1 MIEKFSYIDRE
12 TARALLER
20 VKYMAPSHR
29 GIDRRAYLFEEY
41 AVLSTS
47 RLKLR
52 NVIVRDDD
60 LAHLDDIMEKLMA
73 LRRGGVNVV
82 PILGYCYDPASA
94 DGEGFLI
101 MERAKGAELYDDA
114 VICRYE
120 AWALKDGAAYLESE
134 ADPAAYILSRT
145 REVAAIPQEHF
156 DKFIADVLAILKNDI
171 LIDFQ
176 GKSNFFY
183 DEKEGFGFIDLD
195 SHTDD
200 HYGLTEEV
208 VPAEAWAAVGGFVP
222 CHFGAGTAAFAPLAL
237 DPNAIQSIGGQGLER
252 LAADNLRIYE
262 KCISAMRAN
271 GIPED
276 ILQNALRRIKVFGQ

>member
-1 MIEKFSYIDRE
+1 MKEKFKYIDTE
-12 TARALLER
+12 TARSLIGR
-20 VKYMAPSHR
+20 VKDMVPAHR
-29 GIDRRAYLFEEY
+29 GIDRSAYLFDEY

-60 LAHLDDIMEKLMA
+60 LVHLDDIMEKLMA

-120 AWALKDGAAYLESE
+120 AWAQEEGAPYLESE
-134 ADPAAYILSRT
+134 ADPAAYILRRT
-145 REVAAIPQEHF
+145 HEAAGIPQDHF
-156 DKFIADVLAILKNDI
+156 DKYISDVLAVLRSDI
-171 LIDFQ
+171 LIDFH

-183 DEKEGFGFIDLD
+183 DEKEGFGFVDLD
-195 SHTDD
+195 SHTDSY
-200 HYGLTEEV
+200 YGLTEEV

-237 DPNAIQSIGGQGLER
+237 DPNAIQSIGGPGLER
-252 LAADNLRIYE
+252 LAADNLCIYE